1 MRIIMKKK
9 YYISVLFLLSIT
21 LQAEPSVY
29 GNSKGFV
36 SPQKVMSEN
45 KKHIARLRQE
55 ISEQKEQIEGL
66 KSIVE
71 GLSAT
76 IHTLSQKTH
85 SASTAVDSNQ
95 SMNLLHELGSMIDKI
110 NADYVTKEELNRAIS
125 GKHTILNVDKDDA
138 PEITKVKTPAQMYS
152 EGVRLFAKHRYNEA
166 NSRFT
171 LTDKQAYKGAASNYY
186 LGEIAYYTKKY
197 EDAIRFYKKSA
208 GLNDKASYID
218 TLLLH
223 TAIALES
230 TGEKAQAKVFYENIV
245 ANYPEKRTASIASE
259 KLKKL

>member
-1 MRIIMKKK
+1 MKIK
-9 YYISVLFLLSIT
+9 YYVTVLFLLSIT

-29 GNSKGFV
+29 GNSNGFV

-45 KKHIARLRQE
+45 KKHIARLRQQ

-76 IHTLSQKTH
+76 VHELSQKMNT
-85 SASTAVDSNQ
+85 SATDEKSKNID
-95 SMNLLHELGSMIDKI
+95 LLHELGAMIDKI
-110 NADYVTKEELNRAIS
+110 NADYVTKEELNQAIS
-125 GKHTILNVDKDDA
+125 GKSHISMVD
-138 PEITKVKTPAQMYS
+138 EVTTKSIESKTPAQRYS
-152 EGVRLFAKHRYNEA
+152 EGVRLFIKHHYDEAKKCFE
-166 NSRFT
+166 F
-171 LTDKQAYKGAASNYY
+171 TDKKVYKGAASNYY
-186 LGEIAYYTKKY
+186 LGEIAYYTKKH

-223 TAIALES
+223 TAIALEN
-230 TGEKAQAKVFYENIV
+230 TGEKIQAKVFYDNII
-245 ANYPEKRTASIASE
+245 ANYPEKKTARIASE